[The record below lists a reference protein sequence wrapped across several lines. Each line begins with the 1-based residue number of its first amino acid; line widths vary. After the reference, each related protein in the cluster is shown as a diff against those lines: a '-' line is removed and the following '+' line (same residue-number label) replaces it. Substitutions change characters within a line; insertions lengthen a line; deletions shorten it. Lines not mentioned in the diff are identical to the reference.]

1 MSLWKH
7 RSQQSTPWSTCCSKY
22 RTGEPNTT
30 KHVTGV
36 SSRALLLAQPIKTP
50 YKYRFI
56 HWAGIVF
63 TYKHT
68 SAISCFQAATRW
80 QSYLSTKVR
89 TMFKRSKQI
98 LNRSNSQDYHELDK
112 LLPSIYFQ
120 TLVLNEGIKINIF
133 VAGNSIKMFRPVKV
147 WYLFINLHN
156 GY

>member
-7 RSQQSTPWSTCCSKY
+7 RSPGQHAAPNIGQVNPTLRNMWPVFRHVPFSWLSLLKLPINIDLSI
-22 RTGEPNTT
+22 EP
-30 KHVTGV
+30 
-36 SSRALLLAQPIKTP
+36 
-50 YKYRFI
+50 
-56 HWAGIVF
+56 GIVF

-80 QSYLSTKVR
+80 QPHLSTKVR

-98 LNRSNSQDYHELDK
+98 LNRSNSQDYHDELDK

-133 VAGNSIKMFRPVKV
+133 ITGNSIKMFRPVKV

-156 GY
+156 DY